1 MHGAVARD
9 EFVLHYQPEFDLASQ
24 CVVGMEALLR
34 WQHPHCGLL
43 APGEFIEIAEDSG
56 LIVDIGAWV
65 MEAAFRQLRAWID
78 IGMSALVMRVNL
90 SARQVARIDIVGET
104 VELARRIGVDPT
116 QICFEIT
123 ETAMMVDPANSVDV
137 VTGLRDAGFTIAID
151 DFGTGYSS
159 LAYLRY
165 FPVDLLK
172 IDRSFVSRLG
182 ETEADT
188 TLVRAIIAMA
198 ATLGLPVTAEGIET
212 DEQRAALVELG
223 CPHGQGYLLAR
234 PAPPEDI
241 AALLGLPVL

>member
-1 MHGAVARD
+1 
-9 EFVLHYQPEFDLASQ
+9 
-24 CVVGMEALLR
+24 
-34 WQHPHCGLL
+34 LL

-65 MEAAFRQLRAWID
+65 TEAAFRQLRAWID

-90 SARQVARIDIVGET
+90 SARQVARIDIVDET
-104 VELARRIGVDPT
+104 LDLARRIGVDPT

-123 ETAMMVDPANSVDV
+123 ETAMMVDPANAIDV

-182 ETEADT
+182 ETDADT
-188 TLVRAIIAMA
+188 ALVRAIIAMA

-212 DEQRAALVELG
+212 EEQRAALVELG

-234 PAPPEDI
+234 PAPPDDI
-241 AALLGLPVL
+241 AALIGLC